1 MNLNSI
7 IQMITNLLIRKAVNK
22 GVDMG
27 IDYASRRGKPVA
39 DMTPEDHAQ
48 AQSGKTMAKRAK
60 QAARLTR
67 RL

>member
-1 MNLNSI
+1 MNFNSI
-7 IQMITNLLIRKAVNK
+7 IQMITNLLIRKVVNK

-27 IDYASRRGKPVA
+27 IDYASRRGKPAA

-48 AQSGKTMAKRAK
+48 AQSAKAMAKRAK

>member
-1 MNLNSI
+1 MDMNRI
-7 IQMITNLLIRKAVNK
+7 VQMVINLFIRKVVNK

-39 DMTPEDHAQ
+39 EMTPEDHAQ
-48 AQSGKTMAKRAK
+48 AQSAKAMAKRAK

>member
-48 AQSGKTMAKRAK
+48 AQSGKAMAKRAK

>member
-1 MNLNSI
+1 MDMNRI
-7 IQMITNLLIRKAVNK
+7 VQMVINLFIRKVVNK

-27 IDYASRRGKPVA
+27 IDYASRRGKPA
-39 DMTPEDHAQ
+39 AEMTPEDHAQ
-48 AQSGKTMAKRAK
+48 AQSAKAMAKRAK